1 MTMGDPLS
9 WHPLLNTGALAAFAV
24 FVLYA
29 LWKIGAHGGKKA
41 FELGERYVASTE
53 KLHDTLKESDIKQK
67 ELCEGHRQSLE
78 IMSEAVDENILIQ
91 REQCEHLKTLVD
103 LHQAPSGP
111 VTMSMAQT
119 CAIHQDI
126 GKMKQ
131 IVKHHCAMC
140 RVIARNEFPAI
151 ADQLDEHCNAMER
164 LIQDSGE
171 INLKDLS

>member
-9 WHPLLNTGALAAFAV
+9 WHQMFSTSALAAFAV
-24 FVLYA
+24 FVCFG
-29 LWKIGAHGGKKA
+29 LWKIVSIGGRRA
-41 FELGERYVASTE
+41 LALGERYVASTE

-111 VTMSMAQT
+111 VTTSIAQT
-119 CAIHQDI
+119 CAIHRDM